1 MSYRLGVDV
10 GGTFTDLFLVSQDNG
25 GGQWRVKTPST
36 PGDPSQGV
44 LTGVR
49 RICEEAG
56 IGVHDLQ
63 NILHGTTV
71 ATNAVLESKGA
82 RVGLV
87 TTQGFA
93 QILHLARS
101 QTPGPLAGWIIM
113 VKPDPPAS
121 LADTREAVERMD
133 ARGTT
138 VVPVDEAQVEAVV
151 RDLVESGVETLT
163 VALINSYVNPAH
175 EEQIGAIVE
184 RLYPGFPVT
193 LSAHVL
199 PEFREYERAL
209 TACMNSYVRPK
220 VAAYVDRLQSEL
232 RASGATAEVNILRSD
247 AGLMTTREAA
257 KNPIYGVLSGPS
269 GGVAGALFVAR
280 KAGYDDILTFD
291 MGGTSTDVALCQN
304 GQPTIG
310 RETSISHFRIRVPS
324 VDVHTVGAGG
334 GSIAHVPELTK
345 ALRVGPESA
354 GAEPGPAAYGKG
366 GILPTVTD
374 ANVVLGHL
382 PPRLLG
388 GEMELDVEAARAAVQ
403 TIADAVGLGSVE
415 EAAEGMLAIVNE
427 NMAGALRLVS
437 VQRGHDPRDFA
448 LVAYGG
454 AGPLHANA
462 VAELMGSFPVIVP
475 PAPGLLCAIGDLVAD
490 FRDEFAQTYIRLLG
504 EAAPEEVASILDAL
518 GARADA
524 WLEGE
529 GIPRDTR
536 TVTHTADMRYH
547 GQGYEIPV
555 AIDPGEIRSIGVADL
570 EERFNGLHE
579 QLYGF
584 RMPATATE
592 IVNLRAVGF
601 GTVPKPEMPVGELG
615 PPDASGAIAGEEDVW
630 FGREQHPTRI
640 YDRAKL
646 RPRMAFEG
654 PAIVTEFD
662 STTVVLPGY
671 SAAVDVNFNLLITPS
686 N

>member
-1 MSYRLGVDV
+1 MAYRLGVDV
-10 GGTFTDLFLVSQDNG
+10 GGTFTDLFLVSDGNG
-25 GGQWRVKTPST
+25 GAQFRVKTPST
-36 PGDPSQGV
+36 PHDPSEGV

-49 RICEEAG
+49 RICNDAG
-56 IGVHDLQ
+56 IGVGELQ

-82 RVGLV
+82 RVGLI
-87 TTQGFA
+87 TTEGFG

-121 LADTREAVERMD
+121 LADTREAVERLD
-133 ARGTT
+133 ARGN
-138 VVPVDEAQVEAVV
+138 VVVALDEAQVEAIVH
-151 RDLVESGVETLT
+151 DLIGSGIESLT
-163 VALINSYVNPAH
+163 VALVNSYVNPVH
-175 EEQIGAIVE
+175 EEQIGAIVK

-193 LSAHVL
+193 LSSHVL

-209 TACMNSYVRPK
+209 TACMNSYVRPR
-220 VAAYVDRLQSEL
+220 VADYVNRLQSEL
-232 RASGATAEVNILRSD
+232 QSAGAKADVNILRSD

-257 KNPIYGVLSGPS
+257 RNPIYAVLSGPS
-269 GGVAGALFVAR
+269 GGVAGALYVAR
-280 KAGYDDILTFD
+280 KAGFDDILTFD

-310 RETSISHFRIRVPS
+310 RETHIGHFTIKVPS

-345 ALRVGPESA
+345 ALRVGPQSS

-366 GILPTVTD
+366 GEEPTVTD
-374 ANVVLGHL
+374 ANVVLGPL
-382 PPRLLG
+382 PPQLLG
-388 GEMELDVEAARAAVQ
+388 GEMQLDAEAARAAVQ
-403 TIADAVGLGSVE
+403 KVADAMGLESAE
-415 EAAEGMLAIVNE
+415 QAAEGILAIVNE
-427 NMAGALRLVS
+427 NMAGALGLVS

-454 AGPLHANA
+454 AGPLHASA
-462 VAELMGSFPVIVP
+462 LAKLMGSFPVIVP

-490 FRDEFAQTYIRLLG
+490 FRDEFAQTYIRLLVNASG
-504 EAAPEEVASILDAL
+504 TEVAGILDTL
-518 GARADA
+518 GEHARQ

-529 GIPRDTR
+529 GIDAGDQRIAYS
-536 TVTHTADMRYH
+536 ADMRYH
-547 GQGYEIPV
+547 RQGYEIPV
-555 AIDPGEIRSIGVADL
+555 ALDPGEVRGDGLADL

-584 RMPATATE
+584 RMPDTACE

-601 GTVPKPEMPVGELG
+601 GAVPKPELPVGDLG
-615 PPDASGAIAGEEDVW
+615 SPDASAAVVDEHEVVFDGERV
-630 FGREQHPTRI
+630 PTKI

-646 RPRMAFEG
+646 QPGALLEG
-654 PAIVTEFD
+654 PAI
-662 STTVVLPGY
+662 
-671 SAAVDVNFNLLITPS
+671 
-686 N
+686 